1 MIYKSELDLIAEAYE
16 QMKEPK
22 QQITEMAW
30 GIGANAT
37 PINSSQ
43 IMDKVYALELQ
54 GGGSCSVTMVSLASC
69 PANKNV
75 NKEKY
80 PLFPIYKVSFAVA
93 EVGGKSYHEKID
105 SHEQR
110 HEKPEGERYEK
121 GTSWSGGAEKFSQ
134 NQMQYTKKDGET
146 SNYLAFDIRKDSPI
160 KKPKTV
166 FVTGAGGN
174 FRAMTEQEVAENKC
188 VRPPNANQ
196 ANNPIIHLTPKPQ
209 TVVGITTKNEE
220 GKSTNYINTDATPEQ
235 LKALEVAKAV
245 NNMA

>member
-1 MIYKSELDLIAEAYE
+1 MVYKTELDLIAEAYE
-16 QMKEPK
+16 GIKSEPK
-22 QQITEMAW
+22 QITEMAW
-30 GIGANAT
+30 GMGANAT

-93 EVGGKSYHEKID
+93 EVGGKTYHERID
-105 SHEQR
+105 SHEKRQ
-110 HEKPEGERYEK
+110 EKPEGERYQK
-121 GTSWSGGAEKFSQ
+121 GTSWTGGAEKFSQ

-146 SNYLAFDIRKDSPI
+146 SNYLTFYVRKDSPI

-174 FRAMTEQEVAENKC
+174 FRAMTEQEIIDNKC
-188 VRPPNANQ
+188 VRALSANQ
-196 ANNPIIHLTPKPQ
+196 ENNPIIPLSPKPQ
-209 TVVGITTKNEE
+209 TVVGITTRNEE
-220 GKSTNYINTDATPEQ
+220 GKSTDYINTDATPEQ
-235 LKALEVAKAV
+235 LKALEIAKAV